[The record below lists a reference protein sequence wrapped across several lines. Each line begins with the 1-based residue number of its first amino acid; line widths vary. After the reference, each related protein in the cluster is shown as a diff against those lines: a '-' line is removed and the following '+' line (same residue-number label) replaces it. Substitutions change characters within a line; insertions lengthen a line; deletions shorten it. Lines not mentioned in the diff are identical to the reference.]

1 VREREGERERGGE
14 RVRGRKGD
22 RKHGRRG
29 HGKKGHRGFGKDMKK
44 GHFLLMD
51 PTDNTAEA
59 EALLTPADMDVYPNP
74 TNSYTT
80 LTYTVNVAGNYRVEL
95 RDERG
100 NVLKVLADGPKETGE
115 YTEEIDLS
123 TVDGGVYYIAISNEA
138 SLISKKLIVT
148 KG

>member
-1 VREREGERERGGE
+1 
-14 RVRGRKGD
+14 
-22 RKHGRRG
+22 
-29 HGKKGHRGFGKDMKK
+29 
-44 GHFLLMD
+44 
-51 PTDNTAEA
+51 
-59 EALLTPADMDVYPNP
+59 
-74 TNSYTT
+74 
-80 LTYTVNVAGNYRVEL
+80 L

-100 NVLKVLADGPKETGE
+100 NVLKVLANGPKETGE